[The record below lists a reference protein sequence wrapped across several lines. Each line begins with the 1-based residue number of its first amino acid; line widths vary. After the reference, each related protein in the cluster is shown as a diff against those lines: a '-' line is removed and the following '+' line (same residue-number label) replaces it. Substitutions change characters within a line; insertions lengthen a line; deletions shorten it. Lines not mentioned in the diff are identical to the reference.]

1 MCLYFLN
8 LEVNQFFKTESIH
21 VEKSYILKMSDTQ
34 RLIFSIIEF
43 LNSEIQSSSVSEDER
58 ESLEGR
64 IVTNLQ

>member
-1 MCLYFLN
+1 
-8 LEVNQFFKTESIH
+8 
-21 VEKSYILKMSDTQ
+21 MSDTQ